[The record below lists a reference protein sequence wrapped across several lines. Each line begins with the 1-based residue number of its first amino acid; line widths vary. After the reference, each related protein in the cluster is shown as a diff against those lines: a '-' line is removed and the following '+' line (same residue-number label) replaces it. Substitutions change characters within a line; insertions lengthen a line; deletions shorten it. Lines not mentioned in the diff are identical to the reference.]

1 MDTNVRGALLV
12 FSVIAN
18 SGLVLMINR
27 VRDVIGAYLE
37 KIKSFNPGS
46 YVDVPGSKKRLSAF
60 RDRGVCRTF
69 SVLMGVGAFFSLIGA
84 WRIFFGN
91 WVPTD

>member
-1 MDTNVRGALLV
+1 
-12 FSVIAN
+12 
-18 SGLVLMINR
+18 MINR

-46 YVDVPGSKKRLSAF
+46 FVEVPSKGLWVF

-69 SVLMGVGAFFSLIGA
+69 SILMGVGAFFSFVGA

-91 WVPTD
+91 WVPTH